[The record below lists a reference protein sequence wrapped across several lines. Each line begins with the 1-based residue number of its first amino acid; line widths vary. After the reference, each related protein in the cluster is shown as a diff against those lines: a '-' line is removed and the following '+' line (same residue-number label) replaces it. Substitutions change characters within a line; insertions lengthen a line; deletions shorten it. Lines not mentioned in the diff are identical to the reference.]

1 MGVRVFHC
9 GKRFSAAM
17 VYIPPDLGRVDVH
30 SQTAPEKW
38 SFVQRT
44 RWPWY
49 HISCSPQCKPRTG

>member
-49 HISCSPQCKPRTG
+49 HIGCSP